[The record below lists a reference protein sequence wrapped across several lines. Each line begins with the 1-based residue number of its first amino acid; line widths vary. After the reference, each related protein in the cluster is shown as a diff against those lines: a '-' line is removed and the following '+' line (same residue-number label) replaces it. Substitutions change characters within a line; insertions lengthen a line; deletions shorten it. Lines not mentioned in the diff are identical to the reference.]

1 MPLAVNPEKT
11 EMDSTHYQNSCKSDH
26 PSTMISAYESK
37 QWHSKYHGIML
48 QNLGSFLILPVTGPT
63 QAEAMCFFNDIS
75 IKHLNGYRPCEPW
88 RNTLMFFSQTVPS
101 TRHAAIALALIH
113 RNYLECHSNGRMY
126 QPPALKD
133 RLPDKAPLLH
143 YNRAIQLLLNP
154 ESDDSA
160 EITAVTLLVCYLFT
174 CFDHLAGDDVQA
186 MKHLRGGVALS
197 RNTTLNCCTYGD
209 AQSSGVHTTICQV
222 TQQIRRLDMQ
232 AAMFLVDWTPTN
244 IQETSLSDSTFWS
257 LDQAADHLQVLVA
270 QVMRLRNTEQQIS
283 PTGTMSP
290 LPSSLKDIVLAQLG
304 TWSSLFENLLQQG
317 SPSESDVATHLLVS
331 LLRLQHTIAWTLLRG
346 YGPGRE
352 MDYDNFLPQFQQCV
366 ALAGEV
372 AAAHQR
378 YSGSTRPTFTPEIGF
393 IPVLY
398 IIGVKCRHPKVRREV
413 LTILRRQPIREA
425 SWDSISTARVV
436 ERVIEIEEGAAGEQQ
451 MGEHIEALKP
461 KQGITES
468 DEIEQ
473 TDSGARPRIHNNS
486 LGHAL
491 SASEKAITSLCSA
504 GPFLGAIIADLTAE
518 KYGRKGPMYVGFA
531 LFTVEA
537 ILQAPGYS
545 VPQVAVGR
553 LTVGLGV
560 GSAAMIVPAY
570 IAEIAPMKYRGRMV
584 GLNNVSITGGQVIS
598 YAIGAAFASVPHG
611 WRYMVGLGGVPS
623 ILLAILP
630 PLCPES
636 PCQLISYGEVEEAV
650 NVRHW
655 IFSNASEEQV
665 SAKIQLISETVQ
677 ELSYQP
683 RGAVVAISQ
692 MSGFNV

>member
-1 MPLAVNPEKT
+1 
-11 EMDSTHYQNSCKSDH
+11 MDSTHYQNSCKSDH
-26 PSTMISAYESK
+26 PSTTISTYESK

-101 TRHAAIALALIH
+101 ARHAAIALALIH
-113 RNYLECHSNGRMY
+113 RNYLECHSNGQVY

-186 MKHLRGGVALS
+186 MKHLRGGVALA

-232 AAMFLVDWTPTN
+232 AAMFLVDWTPAN

-290 LPSSLKDIVLAQLG
+290 LPSSPKDIVLAQLG
-304 TWSSLFENLLQQG
+304 TWSRLFENLLQQG

-331 LLRLQHTIAWTLLRG
+331 LLCLQHTIAWTLLRG

-378 YSGSTRPTFTPEIGF
+378 YSGSRPTFTPEIGF

-398 IIGVKCRHPKVRREV
+398 IIGVKCRHPTVRREV

-425 SWDSISTARVV
+425 SWDSISTAGVV
-436 ERVIEIEEGAAGEQQ
+436 ERVIEIEDGAAGEQQ
-451 MGEHIEALKP
+451 MVPYMEQIPVWRRIEALSYIHIP
-461 KQGITES
+461 CGQSADRVDITYTFCGQEGIHVESLMIERTERYIMS
-468 DEIEQ
+468 
-473 TDSGARPRIHNNS
+473 NN
-486 LGHAL
+486 
-491 SASEKAITSLCSA
+491 
-504 GPFLGAIIADLTAE
+504 
-518 KYGRKGPMYVGFA
+518 
-531 LFTVEA
+531 
-537 ILQAPGYS
+537 
-545 VPQVAVGR
+545 
-553 LTVGLGV
+553 
-560 GSAAMIVPAY
+560 
-570 IAEIAPMKYRGRMV
+570 
-584 GLNNVSITGGQVIS
+584 
-598 YAIGAAFASVPHG
+598 
-611 WRYMVGLGGVPS
+611 
-623 ILLAILP
+623 
-630 PLCPES
+630 
-636 PCQLISYGEVEEAV
+636 
-650 NVRHW
+650 
-655 IFSNASEEQV
+655 
-665 SAKIQLISETVQ
+665 
-677 ELSYQP
+677 
-683 RGAVVAISQ
+683 
-692 MSGFNV
+692 